1 MKIKLVLKLFVV
13 ANKSVVLKLSLYV
26 LNPPHPPRGVLAY
39 ISSAGTCH
47 PSG

>member
-26 LNPPHPPRGVLAY
+26 LNPPTHFDER
-39 ISSAGTCH
+39 ISGI
-47 PSG
+47 